1 MLGAHPAALLFRS
14 KNTFVI
20 SFSRAQ
26 QMEDDARQFVS
37 RRRDR
42 LGSSQPAAHPAIV
55 VSQIGVAP
63 VQSLSR
69 QAQAAVEP
77 VLVLRV
83 LADSTLPPLL
93 SAWGQSPNQ
102 EAKAAAL
109 GKRDT
114 SRPISP
120 SKVCTLR
127 ALSPGTAVR
136 STPRMRYNSLRKSKR
151 NSFLRGR
158 WGLGSGARGF
168 CSTSILLSN
177 SRK

>member
-77 VLVLRV
+77 IFGPAGFGRQHLAPALV
-83 LADSTLPPLL
+83 
-93 SAWGQSPNQ
+93 
-102 EAKAAAL
+102 
-109 GKRDT
+109 
-114 SRPISP
+114 
-120 SKVCTLR
+120 
-127 ALSPGTAVR
+127 
-136 STPRMRYNSLRKSKR
+136 
-151 NSFLRGR
+151 
-158 WGLGSGARGF
+158 GLGTESQPRGESRRTGKTRHIASDFPPARYARSGR
-168 CSTSILLSN
+168 
-177 SRK
+177 